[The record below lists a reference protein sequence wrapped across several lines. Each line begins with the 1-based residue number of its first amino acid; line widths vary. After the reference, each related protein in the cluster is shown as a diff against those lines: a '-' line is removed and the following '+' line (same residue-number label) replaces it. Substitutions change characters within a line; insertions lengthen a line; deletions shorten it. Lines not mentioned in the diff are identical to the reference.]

1 MIKSVVISMLIVYI
15 MNTSPRWSVHGI
27 GCIMLNIIL
36 VAITTIII
44 ESFAENIKDMFSTEG
59 GEEIE

>member
-1 MIKSVVISMLIVYI
+1 MIKSVIISMLIVYI
-15 MNTSPRWSVHGI
+15 MNTSPRWSVQGI

-44 ESFAENIKDMFSTEG
+44 ESLEESIEYTLKG
-59 GEEIE
+59 GDEIE

>member
-1 MIKSVVISMLIVYI
+1 MIKSIVISMLIVYI

-27 GCIMLNIIL
+27 GCIALNIIL

-44 ESFAENIKDMFSTEG
+44 ESLEESIEYTLKG
-59 GEEIE
+59 GDEIE